1 MSSEI
6 CLGSRVA
13 DESSE
18 SGLPGLLG
26 FRGILWLSSDY
37 INEDS
42 RARGTMEVTGA
53 SALATGSQVAR
64 TRSPQGT
71 WHNEI

>member
-42 RARGTMEVTGA
+42 RARGTM
-53 SALATGSQVAR
+53 
-64 TRSPQGT
+64 
-71 WHNEI
+71 